1 MKKIHSITFLLFF
14 LLFQPFLTFVWSNTM
29 LPQLHVEGRNLKDP
43 NGNTVILHGFAQ
55 TYSPFFN
62 EVGKYWS
69 NYDVNGC
76 LTYNKGLID
85 KMLSAGW
92 KVNFIRL
99 HMDPYWSN
107 TPGCQGRY
115 EGEECFDETRF
126 TKYLDEVFVPMAEYC
141 VSKGLYVVMRPPGVF
156 PDKIQVG
163 DVYNQYLIK
172 VWKIVSN
179 HPKLKNHPN
188 IMFELGNE
196 PIDILG
202 TDGAYG
208 SNGDA
213 KFANLQKYMQVIV
226 DAIRNNGSNNIL
238 WIPGLC
244 WQQSYSGY
252 LKYPIVGDNLG
263 YAIHLYPGWFG
274 SSAGY
279 KAFQSEW
286 DSAIKPIADV
296 SPIMVTEMDWAPEV
310 YNSSWGKST
319 TGVVGGGGFGANF
332 KYITDN
338 SGNVSWLVFTDA
350 AKLAEFKDEA
360 PAAGAPYNFL
370 NDPEACP
377 WQTYHWFK
385 DYANPPVSTVTNLE
399 IFDGMLKPIVNNQ
412 TIQISAG
419 SNAYILVRATYA
431 DGRIDFVSSK
441 ANYQSSNPL
450 VAIGSAGRISALK
463 EGLATLTVSYGGFQ
477 KEISVKSNY
486 FLLQSEAMNL
496 TMFGANT
503 FDNNSHTLHLTQW
516 GQAGWSF
523 PNGIDLSGYKYLVFK
538 FGSYNYPWGS
548 NIVIKDGSTESIGYK
563 WEGKNELIIDLNN
576 LVTETGIK
584 ISPNHITAVRF
595 WSGGGD
601 YIIDNVYL
609 TNRSDASQE
618 TTGLEIPIIK
628 SEDDIV
634 DVFSVTGKLLKKQ
647 IRRGDA
653 QKNLLNGVYI
663 IGHEKVLIY
672 R

>member
-1 MKKIHSITFLLFF
+1 MKKNQSLIALLFL
-14 LLFQPFLTFVWSNTM
+14 LLFQPFLNFVWSNTM

-62 EVGKYWS
+62 EVGKYWT

-296 SPIMVTEMDWAPEV
+296 SPIMVTEMDWAPEI
-310 YNSSWGKST
+310 YKSSWGTST

-450 VAIGSAGRISALK
+450 VATGSAGRISALK
-463 EGLATLTVSYGGFQ
+463 EGLTTVTVSYGGFQ

-503 FDNNSHTLHLTQW
+503 FDNSSRILHLTQW

-523 PNGIDLSGYKYLVFK
+523 PNGVNLGEYKYLVFK

-548 NIVIKDGSTESIGYK
+548 NIRIKDGSTESIEYK

-618 TTGLEIPIIK
+618 ITGLEAPIVK

-634 DVFSVTGKLLKKQ
+634 DVFSVTGRLLKKQ
-647 IRRGDA
+647 TRRGDA
-653 QKNLLNGVYI
+653 QKNLINGVYI
-663 IGHEKVLIY
+663 INHEKVLIY